1 MPTLVV
7 AALSARLL
15 AYSARR
21 AGWDVVALD
30 LFGDVDTHAVA
41 RAWFPIGD
49 PLALRIERERF
60 LAGLEAASHQ
70 ADCFGWIAGAGFEPQ
85 PELLDAG
92 AGVLPL
98 LGNARATVERV
109 RDPRTFFAVLS
120 ELAIPHPETRLD
132 PPADPRGWLI
142 KDFAASGGWHIH
154 RADTGARAQGAHV
167 YFQRE
172 TGGRSMSVLFVGT
185 GERGRAIAINEL
197 LVRAHGARPHIYHGA
212 MGPVVDL
219 PPQLANGLSE
229 TVDAL
234 VRRFAL
240 RGLGS
245 LDFLLDADGFNVL
258 EINPRPPATLALYD
272 AATQAGLLKVHV
284 DACAGTLPPWSIWL
298 DAPRASGEA
307 IVFATH
313 AIRVTPPH
321 VQGLLALR
329 CHDVPQPGSR
339 IPAGAPLCSVAAT
352 GADLDAVRVELG
364 QHETIALAMV
374 QNRNEEPPHVS

>member
-41 RAWFPIGD
+41 RKWFPIGD
-49 PLALRIERERF
+49 PIALRIERERF
-60 LAGLEAASHQ
+60 LAALETARRG
-70 ADCFGWIAGAGFEPQ
+70 ADCFGWIAGTGFEPL

-92 AGVLPL
+92 ARVLPL
-98 LGNARATVERV
+98 LGNTRAKVERV
-109 RDPRTFFAVLS
+109 RAPRTFFAALA
-120 ELAIPHPETRLD
+120 ELAIAHPETRLE
-132 PPADPRGWLI
+132 PPADPRGWLS

-154 RADTGARAQGAHV
+154 RADAGTPAQGSST

-185 GERGRAIAINEL
+185 GEESRAIAINEL

-212 MGPVVDL
+212 VGPVLDL
-219 PPQLANGLSE
+219 PPQLVNELSR

-234 VRRFAL
+234 VQRFAL

-245 LDFLLDADGFNVL
+245 VDFLLDAGGFSVL
-258 EINPRPPATLALYD
+258 EVNPRPPATMALYD
-272 AATQAGLLKVHV
+272 AATHAGLLKVHV
-284 DACAGTLPPWSIWL
+284 DACGGRLPPASLWL

-307 IVFATH
+307 IVFATS
-313 AIRVTPPH
+313 AVRITPQH

-352 GADLDAVRVELG
+352 GADLDAVRIELG
-364 QHETIALAMV
+364 QHETMALAMV
-374 QNRNEEPPHVS
+374 QNRNEEPRHAS